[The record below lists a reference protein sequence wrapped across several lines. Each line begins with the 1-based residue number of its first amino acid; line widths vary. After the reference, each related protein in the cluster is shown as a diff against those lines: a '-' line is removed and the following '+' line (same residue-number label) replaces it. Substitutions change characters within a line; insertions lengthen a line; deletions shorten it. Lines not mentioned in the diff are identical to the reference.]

1 MKKIKRVL
9 VIDSNERCLVNIAY
23 FKIEHRTFGAYYGY
37 CGGGAFDYGNFYISP
52 NGKFV
57 VTSDPGLLPKLASKF
72 CHQLTSK
79 IELLMDH
86 DDCEGCL
93 SAAGIKF
100 TDDTKVFPSPNNLE
114 YRSAQVD
121 QKILVAVS
129 SHWTLSYR
137 WLP

>member
-1 MKKIKRVL
+1 M
-9 VIDSNERCLVNIAY
+9 NIAY

-57 VTSDPGLLPKLASKF
+57 VTSDPDLLPKLASKF

-86 DDCEGCL
+86 DDCEGGL

-129 SHWTLSYR
+129 SNWTLSYR